1 MYFCQVKILKN
12 RTTQKNLNLIY
23 VKACFRSLGM
33 HPDKIEEFLKKNK
46 IAEQGGGQDRVLA
59 QHEKGK
65 LTGRERINLLVDEGS
80 FVELDKLTTHHY
92 HEYEMQKKK
101 FFGDAI
107 ITGYGK
113 INGRQVFVFAYDFTV
128 LGGTLS
134 QMGAKKIT
142 KLMAHALRVGCPII
156 GIADSGGARIQ
167 EGILS
172 LDGFADIFYHNELAS
187 GVVPQITAS
196 IGPSAGGAVYS
207 PAMTDF
213 VIMVDKAASMFV
225 TGPDVV
231 KTVLA
236 EEVTTEELGGAM
248 THSSKSGVSHFVA
261 KNEYD
266 CMDYIKK
273 LLSYLPENNTQEPP
287 VVQTDDDPNRLDH
300 NLINVIP
307 ENSLQ
312 PYDMKE
318 IINSILDNNIF
329 FEIHELFAPNIVVGY
344 GRLNGKTVGIVANQP
359 ISLAGAL
366 DIDSS
371 NKAARFIR
379 FCDCYNIPIITLV
392 DTPGYMPG
400 SNQEHNGIIRHGSKL
415 LYAYCEATVPKITL
429 VIGKAY
435 GGAYIAMGSKNLRTD
450 INYAWPTA
458 QIAVMGSEA
467 AVKIMNRKDLA
478 KAKDPDALK
487 KQLVDEFTEK
497 FSNPY
502 VAASHGTVDAVIDPA
517 ETRPML
523 IKGLEMLTNKREKQL
538 PRKHGNINL

>member
-1 MYFCQVKILKN
+1 
-12 RTTQKNLNLIY
+12 
-23 VKACFRSLGM
+23 M
-33 HPDKIEEFLKKNK
+33 HSDKIESYSKKIK
-46 IAEQGGGQDRVLA
+46 KAASGGGQDRISA

-65 LTGRERINLLVDEGS
+65 LTARERIDLLLDEGS
-80 FVELDKLTTHHY
+80 FTEVDALVTHHY
-92 HEYEMQKKK
+92 HEFDMQKKK
-101 FFGDAI
+101 FFTDGVVG
-107 ITGYGK
+107 GYGT

-142 KLMAHALRVGCPII
+142 KLMDHALHTGCPII

-196 IGPSAGGAVYS
+196 VGPSAGGAVYS

-213 VIMVDKAASMFV
+213 TVMVEKIGNMYV

-231 KTVLA
+231 KTVLG
-236 EEVTTEELGGAM
+236 EEISYEDLGGAM
-248 THSSKSGVSHFVA
+248 THGTKSGVAHFVA
-261 KNEYD
+261 KNEYE

-273 LLSYLPENNTQEPP
+273 LMSYLPQNYTQEPP
-287 VVQTDDDPNRLDH
+287 ILTTDDDPNRMDH
-300 NLINVIP
+300 NLINIVP
-307 ENSLQ
+307 ENQLQ

-318 IINSILDNNIF
+318 IINSIVDDHTF
-329 FEIHELFAPNIVVGY
+329 FEIHELFAQNIVVGFARMN
-344 GRLNGKTVGIVANQP
+344 GRSVGIVANQP
-359 ISLAGAL
+359 LHLAGAL

-379 FCDCYNIPIITLV
+379 FCDAFNIPIITLV

-415 LYAYCEATVPKITL
+415 LFSYCEATVPKITL

-435 GGAYIAMGSKNLRTD
+435 GGAYIAMASKNLRTD
-450 INYAWPTA
+450 VNYAWPTA
-458 QIAVMGSEA
+458 RCAVLGADA
-467 AVKIMNRKDLA
+467 AVRIINKKDLD
-478 KAKDPDALK
+478 KSENPDELK
-487 KQLVDEFTEK
+487 KELTADFAEK
-497 FSNPY
+497 FDNPY
-502 VAASHGTVDAVIDPA
+502 VAASHGSVDAVIDPA
-517 ETRPML
+517 QTRPML
-523 IKGLEMLTNKREKQL
+523 IKALEMLANKREKQL

>member
-1 MYFCQVKILKN
+1 
-12 RTTQKNLNLIY
+12 
-23 VKACFRSLGM
+23 M
-33 HPDKIEEFLKKNK
+33 HSKKIERLLNTNK
-46 IAEQGGGQDRVLA
+46 TAAQGGGQDRISS
-59 QHEKGK
+59 QHDKGK
-65 LTGRERINLLVDEGS
+65 LTARERIDLLLDEGS
-80 FVELDKLTTHHY
+80 FTEIDALTTHHY
-92 HEYEMQKKK
+92 HEFDMQKKK
-101 FFGDAI
+101 FFGDGVI
-107 ITGYGK
+107 IGYGT
-113 INGRQVFVFAYDFTV
+113 INGRQIYIFAYDFTV

-142 KLMAHALRVGCPII
+142 KLMDHAIRNGCPIV
-156 GIADSGGARIQ
+156 GIMDSGGARIQ

-187 GVVPQITAS
+187 GVIPQITAS

-213 VIMVDKAASMFV
+213 VIMVNKTGTMFV

-231 KTVLA
+231 KTVLG
-236 EEVTTEELGGAM
+236 EEVSFDELGGAM
-248 THSSKSGVSHFVA
+248 THGIKSGVAHFVVQ
-261 KNEYD
+261 NEYE

-273 LLSYLPENNTQEPP
+273 LLSYLPQNNSQEPP
-287 VVQTDDDPNRLDH
+287 IVTTDDDPNRLDH
-300 NLINVIP
+300 NIINIIP
-307 ENSLQ
+307 ESPLQ

-318 IINSILDNNIF
+318 IIHSFVDNHEF
-329 FEIHELFAPNIVVGY
+329 FEIHELFAANIVVGF

-359 ISLAGAL
+359 LQLAGAL

-400 SNQEHNGIIRHGSKL
+400 TNQEHNGIIRHGSKL
-415 LYAYCEATVPKITL
+415 LFSYCEATVPKITL

-435 GGAYIAMGSKNLRTD
+435 GGAYIAMASKYLRTD

-458 QIAVMGSEA
+458 KIAVLGAEA
-467 AVKIMNRKDLA
+467 AVKIMNRKELA
-478 KAKDPDALK
+478 KAKDAEALK
-487 KQLVDEFTEK
+487 KELIDDFTEK
-497 FSNPY
+497 FENPY
-502 VAASHGTVDAVIDPA
+502 VAASHGSIDAVIDPA

-523 IKGLEMLTNKREKQL
+523 IKALEMLTNKREKQY

>member
-1 MYFCQVKILKN
+1 MHSDKLEKFSNKKKQVS
-12 RTTQKNLNLIY
+12 Q
-23 VKACFRSLGM
+23 A
-33 HPDKIEEFLKKNK
+33 
-46 IAEQGGGQDRVLA
+46 GGQDRIVS

-65 LTGRERINLLVDEGS
+65 LTARERIDLLLDEGS
-80 FVELDKLTTHHY
+80 FTEVDALTTHHY
-92 HEYEMQKKK
+92 HEYDMQKKI
-101 FFGDAI
+101 FLGDGVVC
-107 ITGYGK
+107 GYGT
-113 INGRQVFVFAYDFTV
+113 INGRQVYLFAYDFTV

-142 KLMAHALRVGCPII
+142 KLMDHALRNGCPII
-156 GIADSGGARIQ
+156 GIMDSGGARIQ

-213 VIMVDKAASMFV
+213 VIMVDKTGTMFV

-231 KTVLA
+231 KTVLG
-236 EEVTTEELGGAM
+236 EEITFDELGGAM
-248 THSSKSGVSHFVA
+248 THGTKSGVAHFVV
-261 KNEYD
+261 KNEYE

-273 LLSYLPENNTQEPP
+273 LLSYLPQNNTEESPI
-287 VVQTDDDPNRLDH
+287 VKTDDDPNRLDH
-300 NLINVIP
+300 NLINIIP
-307 ENSLQ
+307 ENPLQ
-312 PYDMKE
+312 PYDMKD
-318 IINSILDNNIF
+318 IILSFVDNHEF
-329 FEIHELFAPNIVVGY
+329 FEIHELFAPNVVVGY
-344 GRLNGKTVGIVANQP
+344 GRLDGKTVGIVANQP
-359 ISLAGAL
+359 IHLAGAL

-379 FCDCYNIPIITLV
+379 FCDCYNIPLITLV

-400 SNQEHNGIIRHGSKL
+400 SNQEHSGIIRHGSKL
-415 LYAYCEATVPKITL
+415 LYSYCEATVPKITL

-435 GGAYIAMGSKNLRTD
+435 GGAYIAMASKNLGTD

-458 QIAVMGSEA
+458 KIAVLGAEA
-467 AVKIMNRKDLA
+467 AVKIMKRKELA
-478 KAKDPDALK
+478 KAKDPESLK
-487 KQLVDEFTEK
+487 KELIDDFTEK
-497 FSNPY
+497 FDNPY
-502 VAASHGTVDAVIDPA
+502 VAASHGTIDTVIDPA

-523 IKGLEMLTNKREKQL
+523 IKAVEMLENKREKQL